1 MEMLQ
6 RKKYSKIGPSSTRT
20 AIGLVPK
27 RPESNRGTHTCK
39 RERAKG
45 IRTENAQYKKDPSIL
60 KISRS
65 LMRTCIGRTS
75 RKRETYEVECRRSRD
90 VGWSQIGKFCHMQR
104 YRTILTADRVVVG
117 FCRQLDVDKI
127 AQAYTEAPGTFMVRS
142 SARQV

>member
-6 RKKYSKIGPSSTRT
+6 RKKYSKIGPSSTRM

-27 RPESNRGTHTCK
+27 RPGSNRGTHTCK

-60 KISRS
+60 KFSRS
-65 LMRTCIGRTS
+65 LMRTCIGRTC
-75 RKRETYEVECRRSRD
+75 RKRETYEGESRRSRD

-104 YRTILTADRVVVG
+104 HSVVVG